1 MFCHAGHSPLV
12 FFTGCFKILT
22 DSNLPSLNSGLET
35 EETNGELHCDL
46 VMIAL

>member
-1 MFCHAGHSPLV
+1 MFCNAGHSSLV

-35 EETNGELHCDL
+35 EETWKLKL
-46 VMIAL
+46 KLSQLS